1 MSQKYTPI
9 LFYLLFLIF
18 VLNSSCT
25 TSKYIPEGEKLFK
38 KAEIK
43 IAGPINKK
51 TKKELKDELESVIRP
66 KPNKSFLGI
75 RFKLW
80 AHYRGSKPKTT
91 KLDRY
96 LKKKFGQAPALM
108 SQVNAENT
116 VVLMNNRLEN
126 NGFFESIIEA
136 SSTETKVTG
145 SWKYEIEVQ
154 EPYTLNTY
162 SFLEDSTDVS
172 NIIKGGMRRTRIKT
186 GMRYQLERFKEER
199 ERIDSLLKRQGYY
212 YFQDDYLIFRVDT
225 NQHETKE
232 FDLYLSLKSNIPRA
246 SLIPYKIGEVTVYS
260 DYNSN
265 VTSDA
270 DKDTVIYEGMTFI
283 QSPNSIKPK
292 HLIKLI
298 HFREGELYSQRKHS
312 LSSTRLSSIN
322 NYRYVNLR
330 FNPEIIDTSTMPEF
344 GTLMAN
350 VFLAPLKKRSIRAEL
365 QTLSKS
371 NNFVGPVL
379 QLNYRNRNLFKGGET
394 IQLTGKLGFE
404 TQIASG
410 RQTGLNSYETGI
422 SASVLFP
429 RFLAPFIV
437 PLNQAYALPTTRVSI
452 GYSSIHRVQYF
463 RFNSILASYGY
474 TWSTSR
480 RMSHEINPI
489 SINFV
494 KLSNTS
500 VAFDSI
506 LNSNPILKRSFAQQF
521 ILGLTYSVQYN
532 ELMNRRKRNRI
543 FAILSADFSGNV
555 IGGIQNMINGP
566 QPEKR
571 LLGQLYAQY
580 GKADLDIR
588 HYTSIGKQSLWI
600 MRVFGGFGLPYG
612 NSVSLPFA
620 KQYFSAGPNSVR
632 AFRIRSLGPGTYR
645 PEVLDVASYFDQAG
659 DIKFEANVEYRFPIA
674 GIFKGALFADAGNIW
689 LLRENASLPGS
700 KFTGSWAQ
708 ELAVGTGFGV
718 RLDIGFFILRVDV
731 STPLRKP
738 FLPKGER
745 WVTNFDFGDKAWRLE
760 NIIYMLAIG
769 YPF

>member
-1 MSQKYTPI
+1 MPQINTQI
-9 LFYLLFLIF
+9 LFYLLFLFF

-38 KAEIK
+38 KVDIK
-43 IAGPINKK
+43 INGPIAKK
-51 TKKELKDELESVIRP
+51 TKKELKEELESVVRP

-116 VVLMNNRLEN
+116 VVLMKNRLEN
-126 NGFFESIIEA
+126 NGFFESEISA
-136 SSTETKVTG
+136 SSTETEVTG
-145 SWKYEIEVQ
+145 KWKYDIQVK

-162 SFLEDSTDVS
+162 SFLEDSTEVS
-172 NIIKGGMRRTRIKT
+172 NIIKGGMRRTRIKP
-186 GMRYQLERFKEER
+186 GMRYNLESFKEER

-212 YFQDDYLIFRVDT
+212 YFQDEYLIFRVDT

-232 FDLYLSLKSNIPRA
+232 FDLYLSLKSSIPQA
-246 SLIPYKIGEVTVYS
+246 ALIPYKIGEVTVYS

-265 VTSDA
+265 IEIVST
-270 DKDTVIYEGMTFI
+270 KDTTIYEGMTFI
-283 QSPNSIKPK
+283 ESSNSIKPK

-298 HFREGELYSQRKHS
+298 HFREGELYSQRKQN
-312 LSSTRLSSIN
+312 LSSTRLSSIG
-322 NYRYVNLR
+322 NYRYVNIRYNLI
-330 FNPEIIDTSTMPEF
+330 NTDTTAQPDF
-344 GTLMAN
+344 GTLDAN
-350 VFLAPLKKRSIRAEL
+350 VYLSPLKKRSIRAEL
-365 QTLSKS
+365 QALSKS

-422 SASVLFP
+422 SAAVLFP
-429 RFLAPFIV
+429 RFLAPFKV
-437 PLNQAYALPTTRVSI
+437 PLNQAYALPTTNIRV
-452 GYSSIHRVQYF
+452 GFSSIHRVQYF
-463 RFNSILASYGY
+463 RFNSLLASFGY

-480 RMSHEINPI
+480 LMSHEINPI

-506 LNSNPILKRSFAQQF
+506 LNSNPILRRSFAQQF
-521 ILGLTYSVQYN
+521 IIGTTYSVQYN
-532 ELMNRRKRNRI
+532 ELLNRRKRNRI
-543 FAILSADFSGNV
+543 FAILSADLSGNV
-555 IGGIQNMINGP
+555 VGAFQNMINGP
-566 QPEKR
+566 QAEKR

-580 GKADLDIR
+580 AKLDLDIR
-588 HYTSIGKQSLWI
+588 HYTSIGKQSQWV
-600 MRVFGGFGLPYG
+600 MRVFGGFGVPYG

-645 PEVLDVASYFDQAG
+645 PEMLDVASYFDQAG

-689 LLRENASLPGS
+689 LLRENVSLPGS
-700 KFTGSWAQ
+700 KFTSSWAR

-718 RLDIGFFILRVDV
+718 RLDVGFFILRVDV

-745 WVTNFDFGDKAWRLE
+745 WVSNFDFGDKAWRLE